1 MRTVKK
7 LSNLMLVR
15 NIKLSQAKEL
25 LYWGK
30 IDVHGKA
37 RINWNLQGDEDD
49 FSLVLRS
56 VGEG

>member
-1 MRTVKK
+1 MRD
-7 LSNLMLVR
+7 R

-25 LYWGK
+25 LCGGK
-30 IDVHGKA
+30 IDDHGKA
-37 RINWNLQGDEDD
+37 RINWNLQGDEED